1 MLIELL
7 VTAIQAYIFANLAAI
22 FIGQMIEDHSHHAGE
37 EGFDHAHTEKELSL

>member
-7 VTAIQAYIFANLAAI
+7 VTAIQAYIFANLTAI

-37 EGFDHAHTEKELSL
+37 EGFDHTDTERELSL